1 MARSKSIEDLQ
12 KKVVKFRDDR
22 DWKQFHTPKDLSMSI
37 AIEAAELME
46 CFQWKTKEDV
56 EKYINS
62 EKSEEISE
70 EMADILV
77 YLLNL
82 ADVLNI
88 DILKSAYNK
97 LEKNAAKYP
106 VEKAKS
112 NAKKYTELERM

>member
-1 MARSKSIEDLQ
+1 MAKNIEELQ
-12 KKVVKFRDDR
+12 QKVAKFRDDR
-22 DWKQFHTPKDLSMSI
+22 DWKQFHTPKDLAMSI

-56 EKYINS
+56 EKYLNS
-62 EKSEEISE
+62 EKSEEINE
-70 EMADILV
+70 EMADILI

-88 DILKSAYNK
+88 NVLDAAYIK
-97 LEKNAAKYP
+97 LERNASKYE

-112 NAKKYTELERM
+112 NAKKYTELEKI